1 MALDKKDREILFAL
15 DLNAR
20 IPLKKLAKKVRLSAQ
35 TAKYRIEQ
43 LEKNGVIKGYVTLFD
58 VSKLGYEYFRL
69 YVRFEGFSQKD
80 EKAFFAYLN
89 RHQNVVWFVNTI
101 GRYDAE
107 VLFVARSFIHFNQ
120 ILREMREA
128 VPNKFFSVVPSV
140 SIANY
145 HHTRAYLINAKSDFL
160 PSYGGEPK
168 KANVDEADAKII
180 HLLNQN
186 ARISNSELGKTINL
200 NYKTVQN
207 RIKALV
213 EKGVIKAYRTWLDFS
228 KLGSIY
234 YKILVKLRHF
244 SLEDELK
251 ILEFCKQ
258 NQNIVY
264 FITCIWPWD
273 IELEME
279 VESEQ
284 KFLEIIKSFRQLM
297 GGNILDYETLTVT
310 KEHKMNYC
318 PFSEES
324 I

>member
-35 TAKYRIEQ
+35 TTKYRIER
-43 LEKNGVIKGYVTLFD
+43 LENNGVIKSYVTLFD
-58 VSKLGYEYFRL
+58 AAKLGYEYFRL
-69 YVRFEGFSQKD
+69 YIRFEGFSQKD

-101 GRYDAE
+101 GKYDAE
-107 VLFVARSFIHFNQ
+107 VLFAARNFIHFNQ
-120 ILREMREA
+120 ILRKIDEEF
-128 VPNKFFSVVPSV
+128 PNRFFSVVPSV
-140 SIANY
+140 SIATY

-160 PSYGGEPK
+160 PSYGREPE
-168 KANVDEADAKII
+168 KANIDKVDARIM

-207 RIKALV
+207 RVKVLE
-213 EKGVIKAYRTWLDFS
+213 EKGIIKAYRTWLDFS
-228 KLGSIY
+228 LLGSIY
-234 YKILVKLRHF
+234 YKILIKLKRF

-273 IELEME
+273 IELEIE
-279 VESEQ
+279 AETEQ

-297 GGNILDYETLTVT
+297 GSNILDYETLTVT

-318 PFSEES
+318 PFSEEL
-324 I
+324 

>member
-20 IPLKKLAKKVRLSAQ
+20 IPLKKLAKTVRLYAQ

-89 RHQNVVWFVNTI
+89 RHQNVVWVVNTI

-128 VPNKFFSVVPSV
+128 VPNKFFS
-140 SIANY
+140 
-145 HHTRAYLINAKSDFL
+145 
-160 PSYGGEPK
+160 
-168 KANVDEADAKII
+168 VDEADAKII

-207 RIKALV
+207 RIKALE

-284 KFLEIIKSFRQLM
+284 KFLEIIKSFRQFM
-297 GGNILDYETLTVT
+297 GSNILDYETLTVT